1 MSIATS
7 MKSLVDG
14 INTSIKERET
24 FVQDL
29 VKDVHALKARYQ
41 KELDDLRADLKAN
54 AKDLH
59 GFLASNEK
67 GRKEDFS
74 ALMGEIQKGLQ
85 EITKWQA
92 DVRGDTHALLKET
105 RTMMEEYSDDIKEAR
120 AHWQSVKRGEGKKTP
135 VGADH
140 TIKKKIKR
148 S

>member
-41 KELDDLRADLKAN
+41 KELDYLRADLKAN

-59 GFLASNEK
+59 GFLALALRSA
-67 GRKEDFS
+67 RK
-74 ALMGEIQKGLQ
+74 
-85 EITKWQA
+85 
-92 DVRGDTHALLKET
+92 
-105 RTMMEEYSDDIKEAR
+105 
-120 AHWQSVKRGEGKKTP
+120 
-135 VGADH
+135 
-140 TIKKKIKR
+140 
-148 S
+148 